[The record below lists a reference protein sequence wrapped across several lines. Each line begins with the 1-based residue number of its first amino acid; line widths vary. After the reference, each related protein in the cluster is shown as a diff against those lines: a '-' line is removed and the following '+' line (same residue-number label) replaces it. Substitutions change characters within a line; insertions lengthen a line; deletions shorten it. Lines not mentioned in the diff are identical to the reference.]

1 MSMRRVGRA
10 DIASE
15 GLFAGCHVP
24 LRVAAA
30 KRGVDV
36 VVAAVGL
43 AATAPVWLLGR
54 RLVGELRVGRVL
66 AERTEVFRL
75 YRFAGDGLF
84 AGVPQ
89 LLNLL
94 LGQVSLVGPR
104 VEAPAVYDRMERAQP
119 FLADRLMGLRPGL
132 VGLGEAAEPIGRVWR
147 DGEYGRALGGLGCW
161 LWRDAAALGQA
172 ARRAW
177 SRSA

>member
-30 KRGVDV
+30 KRGFDV

-54 RLVGELRVGRVL
+54 RLVGELRVGRV
-66 AERTEVFRL
+66 
-75 YRFAGDGLF
+75 
-84 AGVPQ
+84 
-89 LLNLL
+89 
-94 LGQVSLVGPR
+94 
-104 VEAPAVYDRMERAQP
+104 
-119 FLADRLMGLRPGL
+119 
-132 VGLGEAAEPIGRVWR
+132 WR
-147 DGEYGRALGGLGCW
+147 DGEYGRALGGLGSW
-161 LWRDAAALGQA
+161 LRRDAAALGQA